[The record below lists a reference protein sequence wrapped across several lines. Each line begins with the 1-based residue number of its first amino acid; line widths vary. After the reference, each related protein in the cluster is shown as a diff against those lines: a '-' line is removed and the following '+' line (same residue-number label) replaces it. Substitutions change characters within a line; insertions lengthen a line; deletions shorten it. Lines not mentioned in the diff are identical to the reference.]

1 MDRGSLEKLYRL
13 PVGRGVPTA
22 TAHLFSLARDRT
34 FCNICYENQKRRYIS
49 GFPAQSEAVGRK
61 RKAADCD
68 SGEARNAV
76 AV

>member
-1 MDRGSLEKLYRL
+1 
-13 PVGRGVPTA
+13 VTGR
-22 TAHLFSLARDRT
+22 